1 MKLGTARVT
10 GYGQFCP
17 VAKATEILG
26 ERWTLLI
33 LRELVQGTCRFSD
46 FQRALSKISPPLL
59 AKRLKHLENR
69 GVVLRKPISGRKG
82 YEYRLTSAGKELEPL
97 IIQLSTW
104 GMRWARGQMTD
115 DELDVEFLMFD
126 FQRRIRTENL
136 PDGETV
142 LCFIFNDLEQFR
154 NWWLIINGDEVD
166 LCTDDHGRNVDLFIS
181 SDLRTMV
188 EIWAGDLALSQAIRD
203 QRVDVTGSRQLIRG
217 MKDWFGI
224 APRAHIRPATVS
236 DKS

>member
-1 MKLGTARVT
+1 MT

-33 LRELVQGTCRFSD
+33 LRELVNGTCRFSD
-46 FQRALSKISPPLL
+46 FQRALSRISPPLL
-59 AKRLKHLENR
+59 AKRLKHLEDR

-82 YEYRLTSAGKELEPL
+82 YEYRLTRAGKELEPL
-97 IIQLSTW
+97 IVQLSTW
-104 GMRWARGQMTD
+104 GMRWARGQMTND
-115 DELDVEFLMFD
+115 DLDVEFLMFD
-126 FQRRIRTENL
+126 FQRRIRTGNL

-142 LCFIFNDLEQFR
+142 LCFIFNDLEKFKS
-154 NWWLIINGDEVD
+154 WWLIINGDEVD

-188 EIWAGDLALSQAIRD
+188 EVWAGDLALSTAIRD
-203 QRVDVTGSRQLIRG
+203 ERVGVTGSRHLIRG

-224 APRAHIRPATVS
+224 APRAHVRPAETGAES
-236 DKS
+236 